1 MKRRIGIATYA
12 AISLIFVLPPQ
23 SYLHDILHS
32 FAVQAIIGYGLLGL
46 LASFFRRMLMTAA
59 SLGAALLI
67 AGSLYLM
74 QGESVNVTMA
84 NSYAEDT
91 LVRVA
96 HFNVLCSNQ
105 RFQETADSARATQ
118 ADLLSFQEVS
128 EDWGKQLKQLL
139 SDEYPYFHIVTD
151 AENASRGLAVFSKHP
166 VEDVQTIYWDDMPNI
181 TGNVLLQGEAIHFI
195 ASHTLSPRNRGRYQQ
210 RNRHIRRI
218 ARYIKTI
225 DRPVLAIGDYNVVPW
240 NPVIRELTQATD
252 LQHSHTGW
260 QPTFPARFQ
269 GMGVPIDYIFH
280 SPEFHCRKFKALPAA
295 GSDHRGIVGEYLLNT
310 EG

>member
-1 MKRRIGIATYA
+1 MKRRIGIAIYVA
-12 AISLIFVLPPQ
+12 VSMIFVLPPQ

-32 FAVQAIIGYGLLGL
+32 FAVQAIIGYGLLGVF
-46 LASFFRRMLMTAA
+46 ASFFRRMLMTVA
-59 SLGAALLI
+59 SLGAVLLI

-74 QGESVNVTMA
+74 QEASVSVTTT
-84 NSYAEDT
+84 NSYAKDT

-105 RFQETADSARATQ
+105 QFQETTDSARATQ

-128 EDWGKQLKQLL
+128 EDWGKQLEERL

-151 AENASRGLAVFSKHP
+151 RKNAGRGLAVFSKHP
-166 VEDVQTIYWDDMPNI
+166 INDVQTIYWDDVPNI

-210 RNRHIRRI
+210 RNQHIRRI
-218 ARYIKTI
+218 ARYINTI

-269 GMGVPIDYIFH
+269 GMGVPIDYIFY

-295 GSDHRGIVGEYLLNT
+295 GSDHRGIVGEYSFNA